1 MVIFYICVIHFTYI
15 EILIDTLLVK
25 VGDTDGKYG

>member
-1 MVIFYICVIHFTYI
+1 MVIFYICVIYFTYI